1 MINETDI
8 QEFKARLRGE
18 LTQRGEPRYEE
29 ARKVFNGMIDKR
41 LRSVRAV
48 RGVAT

>member
-18 LTQRGEPRYEE
+18 LTQRGEPRYERR
-29 ARKVFNGMIDKR
+29 ARSSTG
-41 LRSVRAV
+41 
-48 RGVAT
+48 